1 MKKQVKYVFI
11 TGGVVSSLG
20 KGVTSA
26 SLALLLKS
34 RGYRVFMQKLDP
46 YLNVDPGTM
55 SPYQH
60 GEVFVTDDGAETDLD
75 LGHYERFAGVTCSK
89 ASNYTSGRIYSAVLA
104 RERAGGYLGGTV
116 QVVPHITD
124 EIKAAIRSAGE
135 AHGDEPAPDIVLCEI
150 GGVSGDIES
159 LPFLEAAR
167 QFRFEEGEENTCFV
181 HLTLVPY
188 LKAAGELKTKPS
200 QHSVGM
206 LRNIGIIPDIL
217 VCRTEMTIPEEHLKK
232 LAMFCNVKRECVI
245 EEKDVADSVY
255 AVPRELREQG
265 LDEQV
270 LRQVRLDLWPI
281 KHTVWDTL
289 VRKATQP
296 KKRCRIALVGKYI
309 SIRDAYKSVHEA
321 LQHAGMAND
330 CKVEV
335 VPIEAEELLAAK
347 NAESAKISLNPTRRP
362 QSLCGLCDLCGKK
375 LSNIDG
381 ILVPGGFGA
390 RGVEGKIAAIKYARE
405 KKIPFLGICLGMQ
418 CTVIEYARDVLGW
431 KDANSTEFDENT
443 THPVIDLM
451 EEQRGVTQK
460 GGTMRLGAYPC
471 VLEKGSLADKL
482 YSHKEHKD
490 NSASLGTRFARL
502 GSLQNASPASAA
514 VTRLCVK
521 NKDAPVISERHRHR
535 YEFAN
540 NTKAQKAIEA
550 AGLVASGLSP
560 DGKLVEIVELPG
572 HPYFIAAQFHPEF
585 KSRPTIPHPLFNGLV
600 KAALKGKKK

>member
-1 MKKQVKYVFI
+1 MDSKSTRFYTVKQTAMKKQVKYVFI

-34 RGYRVFMQKLDP
+34 RGYKVFMQKLDP
-46 YLNVDPGTM
+46 YLNIDPGTM

-75 LGHYERFAGVTCSK
+75 LGHYERFAGVTCTK
-89 ASNYTSGRIYSAVLA
+89 ASNFTSGRIYSAVLA

-124 EIKAAIRSAGE
+124 EIKAAIRSAGQGG
-135 AHGDEPAPDIVLCEI
+135 AHDRPDIVLCEI

-167 QFRFEEGEENTCFV
+167 QFRFEAGRENTCFV

-217 VCRTEMTIPEEHLKK
+217 VCRTEVTIPKEHLDK
-232 LAMFCNVKRECVI
+232 LALFCNVKRECVI
-245 EEKDVADSVY
+245 EEKDVVESVY
-255 AVPRELREQG
+255 AVPRELMEQH
-265 LDEQV
+265 LDVQV
-270 LRQVRLDLWPI
+270 LRQLHLPATPVR
-281 KHTVWDTL
+281 HTVWDTL
-289 VRKATQP
+289 VKKATMP

-347 NAESAKISLNPTRRP
+347 NTQNAK
-362 QSLCGLCDLCGKK
+362 KK
-375 LSNIDG
+375 LKDIDG
-381 ILVPGGFGA
+381 ILVPGGFGS
-390 RGVEGKIAAIKYARE
+390 RGVEGKIAAIRYARE
-405 KKIPFLGICLGMQ
+405 RKIPFLGICLGMQ

-431 KDANSTEFDENT
+431 KDANSTEFDGYT
-443 THPVIDLM
+443 SHPVIDLM
-451 EEQRGVTQK
+451 PEQRGVTQK

-471 VLEKGSLADKL
+471 VLKKGTLADKL
-482 YSHKEHKD
+482 YRRKD
-490 NSASLGTRFARL
+490 SSASRHLYVKNLGTA
-502 GSLQNASPASAA
+502 
-514 VTRLCVK
+514 T
-521 NKDAPVISERHRHR
+521 IYERHRHR
-535 YEFAN
+535 YELAYESEARE
-540 NTKAQKAIEA
+540 KLEA
-550 AGLVASGLSP
+550 AGLMISGRSP
-560 DGKLVEIVELPG
+560 DGRLVETVELPRSQ
-572 HPYFIAAQFHPEF
+572 HPYFIACQYHPEF
-585 KSRPTIPHPLFNGLV
+585 KSRPTAPHPLFLGLV
-600 KAALKGKKK
+600 GAALERKSK